1 MLKTS
6 LIFIGLA
13 LAALCLADLEV
24 TTLHPWPELG
34 RMIRGMAAPDLLSLP
49 GIWRAFVNT
58 VAFALCGTFLGVA
71 LGVVL
76 AFFFEFT
83 PVRLFCAFIR
93 AIHEIF
99 WAFIFLPIVG
109 LNPTCGVLAIAIPY
123 AGIFAK
129 VYAEIRQESDQ
140 RPLQGTPAGSAA
152 LSRFLYGSLPVIYQD
167 VKHYTAYRFE
177 CALRSSAV
185 LGFIGL
191 PTLGFHLETAFREGH
206 YAQAAAIL
214 YAFYLL
220 IASVRYWARPRFIL
234 IPIVFAFLFLSKEIY
249 FSVDNVSRFFTYDI
263 LPWPM
268 RRQGMLDGSRAIA
281 FPWQDIGAWTLAV
294 LKQEGVEGVW
304 NTVIL
309 TQIALAFTGVL
320 ALMSFPLACVHFM
333 GRIGRRLAHGVL
345 IVVRTTPEFILAYV
359 FVQLWGPSMLPAV
372 LAIAL
377 HNGAI
382 LSYLGSQ
389 NADLVELRVDA
400 PQKRNN
406 RYLYEILPRV
416 YGQFLAF
423 LFYRWEVM
431 MRESAILGILGIY
444 TLGFFIDS
452 AFADHKLDKAIL
464 LILITAVLNMGI
476 DTVSQVIRRR
486 LKISTKLV
494 TSSGLGL
501 MH

>member
-6 LIFIGLA
+6 LLFIGIA
-13 LAALCLADLEV
+13 LAALFFADLEV
-24 TTLHPWPELG
+24 TTLHPWLELA
-34 RMIRGMAAPDLLSLP
+34 RMFRGMLTPAFFSLAD
-49 GIWRAFVNT
+49 IWRSLLNT
-58 VAFALCGTFLGVA
+58 GAFALCETFLAVM
-71 LGVVL
+71 LGAVL
-76 AFFFEFT
+76 TFFFELT

-109 LNPTCGVLAIAIPY
+109 LNPTCGVLAIALPY
-123 AGIFAK
+123 AGIFTK

-140 RPLQGTPAGSAA
+140 RPLQGIPAASSA
-152 LSRFLYGSLPVIYQD
+152 LSRFCYGSLPVIYQD

-191 PTLGFHLETAFREGH
+191 PTLGYHLETAFREGQ
-206 YAQAAAIL
+206 YAEAAAIL

-220 IASVRYWARPRFIL
+220 IASIKYWARPRFIL
-234 IPIVFAFLFLSKEIY
+234 IPVLMAFLFLSKEIY
-249 FSVDNVSRFFTYDI
+249 FVLDNVLRFFTYDI

-268 RRQGMLDGSRAIA
+268 RREGMLDGTRAIA
-281 FPWQDIGAWTLAV
+281 YPWREVGAWAFSIFR
-294 LKQEGVEGVW
+294 QEGLEGVW

-309 TQIALAFTGVL
+309 TQIALALTGVL
-320 ALMSFPLACVHFM
+320 AIASFPLACAHFV
-333 GRIGRRLAHGVL
+333 GRLGRRLAHGVL
-345 IVVRTTPEFILAYV
+345 IVVRTTPEYILAYV
-359 FVQLWGPSMLPAV
+359 LLQLWGPSMLPAV
-372 LAIAL
+372 FAIAL

-382 LSYLGSQ
+382 LSYLTSQ
-389 NADLVELRVDA
+389 NADLVALQVDA
-400 PQKRNN
+400 PKKGGN
-406 RYLYEILPRV
+406 RFLYELLPRV

-444 TLGFFIDS
+444 SLGFFIDS
-452 AFADHKLDKAIL
+452 AIADHQLDKAIF
-464 LILITAVLNMGI
+464 LIVLTALLNMGI
-476 DTVSQVIRRR
+476 DSISQVIRRR

-494 TSSGLGL
+494 TSS
-501 MH
+501 